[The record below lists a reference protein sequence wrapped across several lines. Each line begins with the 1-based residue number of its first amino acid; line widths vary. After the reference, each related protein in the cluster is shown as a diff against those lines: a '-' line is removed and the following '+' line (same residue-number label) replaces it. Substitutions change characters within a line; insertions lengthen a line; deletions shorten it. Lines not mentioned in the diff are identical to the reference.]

1 MKLNISLLVGLKNNL
16 DYTQNFYKTTR
27 ELYPTAEICFTSYGS
42 TDGTHEWL
50 LGLDDPNLKFYI
62 SDENKTFSDTFNK
75 CAEIATN
82 DYIVLLHNDIVLASG
97 FLERLLS
104 RLSPNN
110 VVSYTTVEP
119 PIFAGHERPG
129 KMIKD
134 FGSDL
139 ETFKKEEFQTFA
151 AEVSEEVEFFIEKGA
166 AFFMSLSKKV
176 YTDMGGMDNLFT
188 PMFSE
193 DDDLIARLILQGL
206 NLFTCL
212 GAICYHFVSKTS
224 RFSDEYRERTQ
235 QIEKESN
242 RNFLRKW
249 GGRTQGTI
257 RRYKVGFSITNCN
270 TQVIELLEPFVDH
283 IYFNNGSEYKQ
294 YIILEQPKTQYDL
307 TKRIIPNTD
316 NFLDDYIIHFDAH
329 QLNNENGKLLTMFQ
343 DSLKQIKE
351 PGKYEYGPFVI
362 EAINIRSHEGLL
374 INNFKK
380 R

>member
-50 LGLDDPNLKFYI
+50 DSLTDSNLKFYY
-62 SDENKTFSDTFNK
+62 SDESKTFSDTFNK
-75 CAEIATN
+75 CAEIATK
-82 DYIVLLHNDIVLASG
+82 DYIVLLHNDIVLAPG
-97 FLERLLS
+97 FLERLVS
-104 RLSPNN
+104 RLAPNN

-119 PIFAGHERPG
+119 PIFTGHERPG

-139 ETFKKEEFQTFA
+139 ETFKKEEFQKFA
-151 AEVSEEVEFFIEKGA
+151 IEVSQEVEFFIEKGA

-193 DDDLIARLILQGL
+193 DDDLIARLIIQGL

-224 RFSDEYRERTQ
+224 RFSEEYKEITQ

-257 RRYKVGFSITNCN
+257 KRYKVGFFITNCN
-270 TQVIELLEPFVDH
+270 VQTIELLEPFADH
-283 IYFNNGSEYKQ
+283 IYYNNETDCREY
-294 YIILEQPKTQYDL
+294 ITLEQPKTKYDL
-307 TKRIIPNTD
+307 SKRIVSNPSEL
-316 NFLDDYIIHFDAH
+316 LDDYIIHFDAN
-329 QLNNENGKLLTMFQ
+329 QLNNENGKLLNLFQ

-351 PGKYEYGPFVI
+351 VGKYEYGPFII
-362 EAINIRSHEGLL
+362 EAIKIRSHEGLL
-374 INNFKK
+374 IKNFKK

>member
-1 MKLNISLLVGLKNNL
+1 MELNISLLVGLKNNL

-27 ELYPTAEICFTSYGS
+27 ELYPYAEICFASYGS

-50 LGLDDPNLKFYI
+50 LELNDPNLRFYI
-62 SDENKTFSDTFNK
+62 SEENKTFSDTFNK
-75 CAEIATN
+75 CADIATK
-82 DYIVLLHNDIVLASG
+82 DYIVLLHNDIVLAPG
-97 FLERLLS
+97 FLERLVS
-104 RLSPNN
+104 RLAPNN

-129 KMIKD
+129 KMIQD
-134 FGSDL
+134 FGTDL
-139 ETFKKEEFQTFA
+139 ETFRKEEFQAFA
-151 AEVSEEVEFFIEKGA
+151 EDVASEVEYFIEKGA
-166 AFFMSLSKKV
+166 AFFMSLSRKV
-176 YTDMGGMDNLFT
+176 YNDMGGMDNLFK

-193 DDDLIARLILQGL
+193 DDDLIARLIIQGL

-224 RFSDEYRERTQ
+224 RFSEEYKERTQ

-257 RRYKVGFSITNCN
+257 RRYQVGFSITNCT
-270 TQVIELLEPFVDH
+270 TQIIELLEPFADH
-283 IYFNNGSEYKQ
+283 IYFNNGCEYKQ
-294 YIILEQPKTQYDL
+294 YITLEQPKTKYDL
-307 TKRIIPNTD
+307 SRRIVPETT
-316 NFLDDYIIHFDAH
+316 NFKDDYIIHFDAN
-329 QLNNENGKLLTMFQ
+329 QLNNESGKLLTMFQ

-362 EAINIRSHEGLL
+362 EAIKIRSHEGLL
-374 INNFKK
+374 IRNLKND
-380 R
+380 